1 MVRHVAAARDEL
13 ALRGPEGQ
21 RETVEEPQAAL
32 YLGCLEIAAVLLLGA
47 ALLDGL
53 RQRDARRWLPD
64 GRTRAPDG

>member
-47 ALLDGL
+47 ALPDGL
-53 RQRDARRWLPD
+53 LQRAARRWSPD
-64 GRTRAPDG
+64 GQNRVLDG